1 MERSIYS
8 SLLKWREKT
17 KHKPLILLGARQVGK
32 TFILKELGN
41 KAFDNLVYLNCH
53 EDPFVRSLFSDLI
66 AKRIVHDIEI
76 RKEVQ
81 IIPGKTLVFIDEIQE
96 APNGIASLKYFC
108 EDLPDLHVVAAGSLL
123 GITLREGESF
133 PVGKVEIM
141 RMYPMTFL
149 EFLVAAN
156 RPKLAETIM
165 AKDWGTL
172 TSFHEELINYLRQY
186 YFTGGMPEVVE
197 TYLQTKD
204 PKETRNVQRNVLEAY
219 RDDLSKHTKP
229 QIQRIRQVWES
240 VPAQLSRENK
250 KFVFGAVRKGARAAD
265 FEMALRWLAD
275 AGLICKVERARIP
288 QQPLKFY
295 ADDSAFKVYWFD
307 CGLLACMANAR
318 PEDMLLGD
326 SAFTSFKGALTENY
340 VLQQLK
346 ASDDEISI
354 CYYSKD
360 NSSLEVDF
368 LVETNG
374 KVVPVEVKA
383 EENVKSKSFSQFI
396 TIDHADAHFKGIR
409 LSMKPFID
417 QGWME
422 NWPLYAAGGIMKQ

>member
-1 MERSIYS
+1 MERNIYS
-8 SLLKWREKT
+8 SLLKWKEKPR
-17 KHKPLILLGARQVGK
+17 HKPLILLGARQVGK
-32 TFILKELGN
+32 TFVLKELGN
-41 KAFDNLVYLNCH
+41 REFDNLVYLNCH
-53 EDPFVRSLFSDLI
+53 EDPFVRNLFTDLV
-66 AKRIVHDIEI
+66 AKRIVRDIEI

-81 IIPGKTLVFIDEIQE
+81 IVPGKTLVFIDEIQE

-108 EDLPDLHVVAAGSLL
+108 EDMPDLHVAAAGSML
-123 GITLREGESF
+123 GITLRDGESF

-149 EFLVAAN
+149 EFLVAAG
-156 RPKLAETIM
+156 RPKLADSVMEQ
-165 AKDWGTL
+165 DWAVL
-172 TSFHEELINYLRQY
+172 TSFHDELTDYLRQY

-204 PKETRNVQRNVLEAY
+204 PKETREVQRNVLEAY
-219 RDDLSKHTKP
+219 RDDISKHTKP
-229 QIQRIRQVWES
+229 QIQRIHQVWES
-240 VPAQLSRENK
+240 IPAQLSRENK
-250 KFVFGAVRKGARAAD
+250 KFVFGAVRKGARAVD
-265 FEMALRWLAD
+265 FEMALQWLAE
-275 AGLICKVERARIP
+275 AGLIYKVERAKVP
-288 QQPLKFY
+288 QRPLKFY
-295 ADDSAFKVYWFD
+295 ADSSAFKVYWFD

-318 PEDMLLGD
+318 PEDLLLGNG
-326 SAFTSFKGALTENY
+326 AFTGFKGAFTENF

-346 ASDDEISI
+346 ASDDEASV

-368 LVETNG
+368 LVETGG
-374 KVVPVEVKA
+374 KVVPIEVKA

-396 TIDHADAHFKGIR
+396 TIDYADAHFKGVR

-422 NWPLYAAGGIMKQ
+422 NWPLCAAETILK